1 MPRTREVRKDEAH
14 DRAKRYYELLFGDRD
29 PVDEPGTATGTP
41 GDWWTTTALVPDLF
55 DHIADGFA
63 FYRNPNRALDPKLRE
78 LAQTRTGWVRE
89 SQFVYSQHVKASRS
103 VGLSDEK
110 IEAVRAW
117 GVADCYSPVERAVLA
132 FTDAICLQGGR
143 VPDEIVDAL
152 RAGGLGDVELLEL
165 TYVVCTYNMHAI
177 ISRTLR
183 LEYDDVDDRIV
194 EVPAPSGDR
203 GLTISSQDAMAV
215 VDDETG
221 GSDEEE

>member
-1 MPRTREVRKDEAH
+1 MPRTREVNKDDAH

-63 FYRNPNRALDPKLRE
+63 FYRSPDRALDPQLRE